1 MNFLNIAKDVIEDNA
16 IENLCKKSRAFAA
29 FNKIQS
35 ILVFMVENKIDPA
48 SEKGKHCLLD
58 LEFAANEY
66 NQVFIKHGLDPQL
79 RFNCKKIT
87 IKD

>member
-1 MNFLNIAKDVIEDNA
+1 MNFINIVKDVIEDDA
-16 IENLCKKSRAFAA
+16 IENLCKKSKAFAA

-35 ILVFMVENKIDPA
+35 ILEFIAENKIDPD
-48 SEKGKHCLLD
+48 SEQGKHYLLD

-66 NQVFIKHGLDPQL
+66 NQVFIEHGLDPQL
-79 RFNCKKIT
+79 KFNCKKIT